1 MTPRRI
7 FGVLVVALL
16 GYEAYTL
23 GNAAPGDTISE
34 IVWDLSD
41 RWQVVTFAFGLLA
54 GHWFWPRLLGGA
66 SARGGGSGAPAV
78 FPAVV
83 GLSSPQPPLSG
94 PLERRTEAGTLLRAG
109 LDAIERQ
116 AMTVP
121 EGRRGVVA
129 VVLDETGAE
138 VGAAFLTKRG
148 WTVEASVRA
157 AVKDGRKVQA
167 ALKVTF

>member
-1 MTPRRI
+1 MTPRRV
-7 FGVLVVALL
+7 FGALVVALL

-34 IVWDLSD
+34 IVWSLSD
-41 RWQVVTFAFGLLA
+41 RWQVVTFAFGLVA
-54 GHWFWPRLLGGA
+54 GHWFWPRPLGGA
-66 SARGGGSGAPAV
+66 SARGGGSGTLAD
-78 FPAVV
+78 FPAAI
-83 GLSSPQPPLSG
+83 GLSSPQPI
-94 PLERRTEAGTLLRAG
+94 ERRTEAGTLLRAG

-148 WTVEASVRA
+148 WTVEAAVRA

-167 ALKVTF
+167 AVKVTF